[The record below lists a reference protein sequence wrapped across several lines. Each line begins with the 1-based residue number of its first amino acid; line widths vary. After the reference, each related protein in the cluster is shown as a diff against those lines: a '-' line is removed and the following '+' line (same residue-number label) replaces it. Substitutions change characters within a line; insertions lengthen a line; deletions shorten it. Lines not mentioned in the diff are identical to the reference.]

1 MSEKNF
7 FIESAFGEIYEGTF
21 FADDFPT
28 CSQKNSQKNRDH
40 STVDAKISEAT
51 SKVRMP
57 TDVEVSQQ
65 VTGKLNS
72 VYSLGGNLNS
82 ISYMSAPTFNGAILS
97 GI

>member
-7 FIESAFGEIYEGTF
+7 FIESAFGEVYAGTF
-21 FADDFPT
+21 FADDFPKSSKKDST
-28 CSQKNSQKNRDH
+28 KNRDY
-40 STVDAKISEAT
+40 STVDAQINEAT

-72 VYSLGGNLNS
+72 MYALNGNLGS
-82 ISYMSAPTFNGAILS
+82 ISVMSAPTFNGAILS